1 MPTKRKTMIIAMS
14 ILIVAIMLGAAGQ
27 IALKSGLNQL
37 GAKPAPVVVLKSI
50 FTPLIFTGFACYGL
64 SSVLY
69 LLALSRL
76 ELSYAY
82 PMVALSYVIVTF
94 LSWKFLGEAVPL
106 MRVAGLAA
114 ICAGVVLVACS
125 YRAHAVP
132 TAVTPPAIERPADAG
147 PSR

>member
-1 MPTKRKTMIIAMS
+1 MMIAMA
-14 ILIVAIMLGAAGQ
+14 ILLVAILLGAAGQ

-37 GAKPAPVVVLKSI
+37 GSKPSPVKVLKSI

-64 SSVLY
+64 SSILY

-94 LSWKFLGEAVPL
+94 LSWKLLGEPVPVI
-106 MRVAGLAA
+106 RAAGLAV
-114 ICAGVVLVACS
+114 ICTGVILVACS
-125 YRAHAVP
+125 YRAHAAP
-132 TAVTPPAIERPADAG
+132 SLATPPAIERPIDTDA
-147 PSR
+147 SR

>member
-1 MPTKRKTMIIAMS
+1 MIIAMS

-37 GAKPAPVVVLKSI
+37 APKPSPVVVLKAI
-50 FTPLIFTGFACYGL
+50 FTPMILTGFACYGL
-64 SSVLY
+64 SSILY

-94 LSWKFLGEAVPL
+94 LSWRLFGEMVPL
-106 MRVAGLAA
+106 MRAVGLAV
-114 ICAGVVLVACS
+114 ICLGVILVAFS
-125 YRAHAVP
+125 YRGHAAIASP
-132 TAVTPPAIERPADAG
+132 PPAIERPADATM
-147 PSR
+147 PR